1 MPLVAPLA
9 DLFLVLLII
18 EFLANV
24 GGADQN
30 YMDIVANPLI
40 VAYLALPT
48 LEIISAIVAF
58 RLDPKEDRRLLLLLP
73 MQRIFYRQV
82 LYIAVIRA
90 LWRAATGS
98 LASWGRMTRVG
109 FQFDQAKVT

>member
-18 EFLANV
+18 EFFADS
-24 GGADQN
+24 GAADQ
-30 YMDIVANPLI
+30 YYTGIVTNPLI
-40 VAYLALPT
+40 VAYLALPA
-48 LEIISAIVAF
+48 LEIISAVIAF

-73 MQRIFYRQV
+73 VQRIFYRQV
-82 LYIAVIRA
+82 LYIVVILA